1 MAVELQ
7 LSERAQRVL
16 RKLQPAPDLAGS
28 IEAVALDAVR
38 MRLRDV
44 VDQIGDFEARYGR
57 TFEEFAAD
65 WNAGRIA
72 ARFARRTE
80 RDFMDWEALAMERQE
95 LLDFIRE
102 LTAPA
107 DAAC

>member
-1 MAVELQ
+1 MELQ

-16 RKLQPAPDLAGS
+16 RKLQPAPDLARS

-38 MRLRDV
+38 MRVRDV

-57 TFEEFAAD
+57 TFEAFATD
-65 WNAGRIA
+65 WNKGRIA
-72 ARFARRTE
+72 APFSHRTE
-80 RDFMDWEALAMERQE
+80 RDFMEWEALTMERQE
-95 LLDFIRE
+95 LLDLIRE
-102 LTAPA
+102 LTAPP